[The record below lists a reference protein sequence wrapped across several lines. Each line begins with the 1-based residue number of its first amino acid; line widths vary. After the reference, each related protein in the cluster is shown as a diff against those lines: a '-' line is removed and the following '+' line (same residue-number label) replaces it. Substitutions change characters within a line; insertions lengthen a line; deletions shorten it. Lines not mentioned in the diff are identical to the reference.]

1 MDYIPSDSPYSIND
15 ILNLYKIEPKLA
27 NIQWIQCNNAY

>member
-1 MDYIPSDSPYSIND
+1 MDYINSESVYSIND

-27 NIQWIQCNNAY
+27 NIQWI